1 MWHVLVNGDMGSF
14 GGRPGVMRLATLSS
28 RLTAAVSGAC
38 NGYKYFIFREHRGG
52 LIAWL
57 GAPTTL

>member
-28 RLTAAVSGAC
+28 RLTQLEAVRAMGINILSFASIVG
-38 NGYKYFIFREHRGG
+38 I
-52 LIAWL
+52 
-57 GAPTTL
+57 